1 MTDVIWKMENEPNS
15 KSLPLRS
22 LTRAEERRTYA
33 NERRALLDCDLEI
46 VAHAHR
52 EVVET
57 PSDGAG
63 PPRLIA
69 QAAQTSKEKPRVL
82 RVGGERRHGH
92 QSFEFQ
98 TWKFADLFAEREDFV
113 GRGARFGL
121 LAAEV
126 DFDEDR
132 QRLAGFGREAVEP
145 FGEFDVVYGLD
156 GVEEFDRAPRLVRLQ
171 MSDQMPL
178 DFALGADRAQ
188 LGDLGGGLLDAAFAE
203 RADARFNGLADAG
216 GGDCLA
222 DGDERDFGSLSAG
235 ALACRRYTS
244 IDLLQPRPQI
254 LRPHCERPTPKKRR
268 ARSFFP
274 LFFALFASS

>member
-1 MTDVIWKMENEPNS
+1 
-15 KSLPLRS
+15 
-22 LTRAEERRTYA
+22 
-33 NERRALLDCDLEI
+33 DCDLEI

-52 EVVET
+52 EVVE
-57 PSDGAG
+57 PLPDGAG

-69 QAAQTSKEKPRVL
+69 QTAQSAKEKPRVL

-98 TWKFADLFAEREDFV
+98 TWEFADLFAEREDFV

-132 QRLAGFGREAVEP
+132 EALAGFGREEVEP
-145 FGEFDVVYGLD
+145 FGEFKVVYGLD

-188 LGDLGGGLLDAAFAE
+188 LMDLGGGLLDAAFAE
-203 RADARFNGLADAG
+203 CADARFNGLSDAG

-222 DGDERDFGSLSAG
+222 DGDERDFGRLSAG
-235 ALACRRYTS
+235 ALARRRYTP
-244 IDLLQPRPQI
+244 IDLFQPRPQI
-254 LRPHCERPTPKKRR
+254 LQFLTKRSGMGSGEWGVGGKQVNFLPPHSPFPTPHS
-268 ARSFFP
+268 RS
-274 LFFALFASS
+274 S